1 MEIVSNSWKDFFERE
16 TNKPYFKKLEEFV
29 NKEYSEHTIYP
40 KEEDIFNAFKYTP
53 LDKVKVV
60 IIAQDPYINENQ
72 AIGIAFATGDNKVA
86 PSLRNIYKEITE
98 DTGIDTSKYTCDHPI
113 DWARQGV
120 FMLNTTLTVRAGES
134 NSHQGKGWGKFTDA
148 AIQEIDRQDRGIV
161 YLLWGN
167 YAKKVASGIHNP
179 RSLILT
185 AAHPSPLSA
194 NRGFFGCKHFSQT
207 NKFLK
212 DNNIKPIDW

>member
-179 RSLILT
+179 KSLILT